1 MRQWLVQDVMT
12 RDVLAVT
19 PGTPYREIVDCL
31 VRREVTAA
39 PVVDEE
45 HRVVGVVSE
54 ADLLHKVEFIGDARQ
69 RRTFERPSRRSA
81 RAKANA
87 ATAADL
93 MSEPAITA
101 RPETSVVAAAR
112 RMETARVKRLPVV
125 DADGR
130 LVGIVSRR
138 DLLRMHMRPDPEIR
152 DDIVENVLRRALW
165 IDPVSV
171 EVDVVDGKVTVG
183 GRVERKSTALLVVRL
198 VADVPGVVTVIDRLA
213 WGYDDSELVR
223 ARGYAFGDPERL
235 VRPTVE

>member
-19 PGTPYREIVDCL
+19 PRTPYREIVDSL
-31 VRREVTAA
+31 VGRQVTAA

-45 HRVVGVVSE
+45 RRVVGVVSE
-54 ADLLHKVEFIGDARQ
+54 ADLLHKVEFIGDERH

-81 RAKANA
+81 RNKAHA
-87 ATAADL
+87 AAAADL
-93 MSEPAITA
+93 MTVPAITV

-112 RMETARVKRLPVV
+112 RMETERVKRLPVV

-171 EVDVVDGKVTVG
+171 EVDVVDGKVMVG
-183 GRVERKSTALLVVRL
+183 GRVGRKSTADLVVRL
-198 VADVPGVVTVIDRLA
+198 IADVPGVVTVIGPLA
-213 WGYDDSELVR
+213 WDFDDSELVR

-235 VRPTVE
+235 VHPAIE

>member
-12 RDVLAVT
+12 RDVLVVT
-19 PGTPYREIVDCL
+19 PGTPYREIVDSL
-31 VRREVTAA
+31 VRRQVTAA
-39 PVVDEE
+39 PVVDQEG
-45 HRVVGVVSE
+45 RVLGVVSE
-54 ADLLHKVEFIGDARQ
+54 ADVLHKVEFIGDEHE

-81 RAKANA
+81 REKAHA
-87 ATAADL
+87 AVASDL
-93 MSEPAITA
+93 MSAPAITV

-112 RMETARVKRLPVV
+112 RIETARVKRLPVV

-138 DLLRMHMRPDPEIR
+138 DLLRMHLRPDPEIR

-171 EVDVVDGKVTVG
+171 EVDVVDGKVMVG
-183 GRVERKSTALLVVRL
+183 GRVERKSTAALVVRL
-198 VADVPGVVTVIDRLA
+198 TTDVPGVVTVIDRLA
-213 WGYDDSELVR
+213 WDYDDSELVR